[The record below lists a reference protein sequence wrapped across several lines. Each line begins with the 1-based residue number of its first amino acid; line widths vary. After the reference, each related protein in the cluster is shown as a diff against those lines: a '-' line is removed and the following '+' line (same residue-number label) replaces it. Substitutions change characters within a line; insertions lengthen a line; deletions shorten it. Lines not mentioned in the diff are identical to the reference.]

1 MYLISRFQLI
11 LEGHFKMLMRY
22 FGDKWRLF
30 RKGLFLIHCA
40 LFFVVGLPFLAR
52 AANVSG
58 TVTDTAGLPIS
69 GAVIEIQY
77 STEGC
82 GTYVQ
87 TAITVSGDG
96 TYTVSIE
103 SSGTYFLKAHLY
115 TGNYFNEWWAG
126 DFLASNCSEAEEVV
140 VGTDDITGKNFKLDK
155 SASIAGT
162 LFSSDTG
169 LPIVDEDIFI
179 FIDLWTGD
187 PCDNPVIFAGG
198 NRKDV
203 NVDGTYKIVQLPPGN
218 YYLQSTDG
226 DEIFQDEWWGDPYS
240 RYDCERAI
248 AISVEAEQDIIN
260 KNFQLLD
267 KPPSPGDINMD
278 DAINL
283 TDAILALQVLSQDP
297 VERVW
302 LEGDANLDDKLGL
315 AEVIF
320 ILNSVSGP

>member
-1 MYLISRFQLI
+1 
-11 LEGHFKMLMRY
+11 MLMSY
-22 FGDKWRLF
+22 LGDKWQLF
-30 RKGLFLIHCA
+30 RKGLLLIYCA
-40 LFFVVGLPFLAR
+40 LFFVVGLPFFAK
-52 AANVSG
+52 AVDISG

-69 GAVIEIQY
+69 DAGIIIRPVV
-77 STEGC
+77 GVPC
-82 GTYVQ
+82 GSFTYF
-87 TAITVSGDG
+87 GDG
-96 TYTVSIE
+96 SIVNGDGSYTLTDVSAD
-103 SSGTYFLKAHLY
+103 TYFLIAQVFS
-115 TGNYFNEWWAG
+115 GNYFNEWWAD
-126 DFLASNCSEAEEVV
+126 DFLASDCSDAEGVV
-140 VGTDDITGKNFKLDK
+140 VGTADITGKNFKLDK
-155 SASIAGT
+155 SASIAGK
-162 LFSSDTG
+162 FFNSATG
-169 LPIVDEDIFI
+169 LPIVNDDILI

-187 PCDNPVIFAGG
+187 PCDNPVIFTEGSG
-198 NRKDV
+198 KDV
-203 NVDGTYKIVQLPPGN
+203 SVDGTYKIVQLPPGN

-226 DEIFQDEWWGDPYS
+226 DEVFHDEWWGDPYS

-260 KNFQLLD
+260 KDFQRLD